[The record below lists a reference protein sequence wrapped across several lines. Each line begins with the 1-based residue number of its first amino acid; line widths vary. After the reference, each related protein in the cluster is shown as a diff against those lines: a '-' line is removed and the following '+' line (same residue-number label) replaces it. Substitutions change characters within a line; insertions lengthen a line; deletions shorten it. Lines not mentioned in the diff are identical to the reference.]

1 MDISSIVNSTS
12 STDAS
17 NDADKTALLSAIDSA
32 NLNRVRTVLREICI
46 ANPEAFKLASAKLLV
61 SPEKLDAVN
70 KTAESNGAGSKRKAQ
85 HRYETCVQ
93 CNSEY
98 DVLDNQENACVWH
111 EGTSSLFLY
120 YSYLPCPFPSPFL
133 AVYEGVNRS
142 TGETEP
148 DYDGDFWADHDED
161 CHGEID
167 TDDMRKDFP
176 EGFIWSCCEKSGEEK
191 GCRVS
196 VHRPDVE
203 GGKRR
208 RR

>member
-32 NLNRVRTVLREICI
+32 NLNRVRTVLREICL

-70 KTAESNGAGSKRKAQ
+70 KTTESNGAGSKRKAQ

-98 DVLDNQENACVWH
+98 DVLDNPENACVWH
-111 EGTSSLFLY
+111 EGTCSLFLY
-120 YSYLPCPFPSPFL
+120 PSYLLCAFPSRAL
-133 AVYEGVNRS
+133 AFMKVLIAAQAKRNQTTTATSGPTMTRIATVKLTPTTCGRSFPRGSFGVVVRRA
-142 TGETEP
+142 G
-148 DYDGDFWADHDED
+148 
-161 CHGEID
+161 
-167 TDDMRKDFP
+167 
-176 EGFIWSCCEKSGEEK
+176 
-191 GCRVS
+191 
-196 VHRPDVE
+196 
-203 GGKRR
+203 RR
-208 RR
+208 RGVG